1 MDFPKKQ
8 AQRLIPEYLLDYTTD
23 LQKNHPDPSASW
35 GGGSGGS
42 YTGGDGIDITNNVIS
57 VDNTVAK
64 KSDIPTKT
72 SDLTNDSGFITSS
85 ALTSYVTTTQLEDA
99 LDDYALSTDIPTEV
113 SQLTNDAG
121 YTTQTWVENQGYST
135 FSGDYNDLTDKPTIP
150 TVNDPTITFVQG
162 STIKGTIHLNQ
173 SENSSI
179 VFDAGGTGTV
189 AWDDITNKPTFSTVA
204 TSGSYN
210 DLSDKP
216 TIPTNYVTTDT
227 TQTVTGAKTFQGG
240 LITESTTFGM
250 KMNIVPSR
258 FTYDYDNQGTIERTL
273 FDLPT
278 SKTPGTEQAPTTY
291 TLATTD
297 DIPDTTNFVTTN
309 TAQTISGTKTF
320 TGEVNVSNV
329 FGGSDL
335 SVRND
340 TTLVGFSYN
349 SREFELPVSKPVT
362 QGTQY
367 TLATTDDL
375 PTVNNP
381 TITFTQG
388 GTTKGTITLNQAS
401 NQTIALDAGGGGTYT
416 LNKTTDTLT
425 FTYSDNTTG
434 TLTVVTDVT
443 LVQS

>member
-8 AQRLIPEYLLDYTTD
+8 GQRLIPEYLLDYATQ
-23 LQKNHPDPSASW
+23 LQYNHPDPSESW

-42 YTGGDGIDITNNVIS
+42 YTGGDGINISSSNVIS

-99 LDDYALSTDIPTEV
+99 LDDYALTTDIPTDV
-113 SQLTNDAG
+113 SQLNNDAG
-121 YTTQTWVENQGYST
+121 YTTQTWVQNQGYITGITSSDVVT
-135 FSGDYNDLTDKPTIP
+135 ALGYTPGTSNFSGSYNDLTDKPTIP

-216 TIPTNYVTTDT
+216 TIPTNYVTLDT
-227 TQTVTGAKTFQGG
+227 AQTVTGTKTFQGG
-240 LITESTTFGM
+240 LITENTTFGI
-250 KMNIVPSR
+250 KMNVLPSR
-258 FTYDYDNQGTIERTL
+258 FIYDYNNQGTIEKTI

-278 SKTPGTEQAPTTY
+278 SKTAGTEQQPTQY
-291 TLATTD
+291 ILATTD
-297 DIPDTTNFVTTN
+297 DI
-309 TAQTISGTKTF
+309 
-320 TGEVNVSNV
+320 
-329 FGGSDL
+329 
-335 SVRND
+335 
-340 TTLVGFSYN
+340 
-349 SREFELPVSKPVT
+349 
-362 QGTQY
+362 
-367 TLATTDDL
+367 

-388 GTTKGTITLNQAS
+388 GVSKGSITLNQS
-401 NQTIALDAGGGGTYT
+401 GNQTIALDAGGGGTYT
-416 LNKTTDTLT
+416 LNKTTETLT